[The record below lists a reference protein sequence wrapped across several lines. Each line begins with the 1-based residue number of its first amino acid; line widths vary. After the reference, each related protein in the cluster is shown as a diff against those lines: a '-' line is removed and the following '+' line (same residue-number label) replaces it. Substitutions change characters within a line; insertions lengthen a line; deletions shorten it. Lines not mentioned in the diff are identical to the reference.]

1 MKIQYNSADQLV
13 EMGYP
18 KHAVERSLEDDKFDD
33 IYATYLLL
41 QDKRRE
47 QEAWGSSANLQSPSA
62 AATNGESGG
71 I

>member
-1 MKIQYNSADQLV
+1 MECLVAEQLV

-18 KHAVERSLEDDKFDD
+18 KHAVERSMDEEKFDD

-47 QEAWGSSANLQSPSA
+47 QEAWGASANLQSPGVA
-62 AATNGESGG
+62 APNGERSALS
-71 I
+71 